1 MPHFLADA
9 VYDSGL
15 NLMKNNVNKIMLC
28 QGQPATFS
36 EANTNLGNGSGK
48 KIGEVVVDSSD
59 FTLADD
65 ALDGRRLTVAAQSSV
80 AISVEGNLTYL
91 AWVDT
96 VNSILYKASP
106 LQSAINGLTTL
117 SLVNIP
123 SHFHRFRDATEVA

>member
-1 MPHFLADA
+1 
-9 VYDSGL
+9 
-15 NLMKNNVNKIMLC
+15 MKNNVNKIMLC
-28 QGQPATFS
+28 QGLPATYS
-36 EANTNLGNGSGK
+36 EANTALGTGSGK
-48 KIGEVVVDSSD
+48 KIGEVTVDSTD

-80 AISVEGNLTYL
+80 AISVAGNLTYL

>member
-1 MPHFLADA
+1 MSHFLADA

-28 QGQPATFS
+28 QGLPATYS
-36 EANTNLGNGSGK
+36 EANTALGTGSGK
-48 KIGEVVVDSSD
+48 KIGEVTVDSTD

-80 AISVEGNLTYL
+80 AISVAGNLTYL